1 MRARNLKPGFFQNE
15 QLAEITIPARLLFA
29 GLWCMADR
37 EGRLEDRPKRIKM
50 QIYPADMLD
59 VEPLLQSLA
68 EQRLIVRYSVNGV
81 EYIWIPKFSEHQNP
95 HPHEKSSVIPPC
107 PGAEKFHDKPK
118 AVTCNDMQLH
128 DTASRAESLFSESL
142 NPESPLP
149 PKGERDRFPDFWQT
163 YPKKIGKA
171 AAKRVWSRKGLNA
184 KADEVLAHLATR
196 VRSDAQWLEEGGR
209 FIPNP
214 ATWLNRDGWEDVYAV
229 VSDKRHYL

>member
-1 MRARNLKPGFFQNE
+1 MKPGFFQNE
-15 QLAEITIPARLLFA
+15 QLAELPIPARLLFA

-37 EGRLEDRPKRIKM
+37 EGRLEDRPLRIKM
-50 QIYPADMLD
+50 HIFPADMLD
-59 VEPLLQSLA
+59 VEPLLAGLA
-68 EQRLIVRYSVNGV
+68 ENGLIVRYEADGKRC
-81 EYIWIPKFSEHQNP
+81 IWIPEFLKHQRPHVKEAASTLPMFHVSPKTPTKVGASTDLGECQPALNP
-95 HPHEKSSVIPPC
+95 S
-107 PGAEKFHDKPK
+107 
-118 AVTCNDMQLH
+118 
-128 DTASRAESLFSESL
+128 SL
-142 NPESPLP
+142 NPDSPLNP
-149 PKGERDRFPDFWQT
+149 PKGGDERFQDFWQA

-229 VSDKRHYL
+229 APAKRHYL